1 MMKTKEYI
9 LIITEGEKTEKQI
22 IDNIKKCFFDSE
34 RIEFLAYQTNIYN
47 LFKELKKL
55 EEDEIDIVGLVKEK
69 LLKTIGKRKDIEG
82 EENFEEKIIEIE
94 REKFSQIF
102 LFFDYDGHT
111 ENASDDELK
120 EMLDIFSNETEN
132 GKLYISYPMVE
143 ALKHL
148 KKINTKE
155 NIETYI
161 IKAKDKINYKKI
173 VSENTDFQNLT
184 MFSKKDWFY
193 IIQSNLERLKFLYD
207 IKEAVLEYKYY
218 IDNMSQIKIFIKEY
232 EKYIITLNK
241 ILVLS
246 SFPFF
251 LIEYFGEE
259 FYIEV
264 LNDFLYKRNK
274 GL

>member
-9 LIITEGEKTEKQI
+9 LIIAEGEKTEKQI
-22 IDNIKKCFFDSE
+22 IDNIKKYFFVSE

-55 EEDEIDIVGLVKEK
+55 EEDEIDIIGLVKEK
-69 LLKTIGKRKDIEG
+69 LLKTIERV
-82 EENFEEKIIEIE
+82 ENFEERIIEIE
-94 REKFSQIF
+94 REQFSQIF

-120 EMLDIFSNETEN
+120 EMLDVFNNETEN

-148 KKINTKE
+148 RKE
-155 NIETYI
+155 NINMYI
-161 IKAKDKINYKKI
+161 IEAKDRIDYKKI

-184 MFSKKDWFY
+184 MFLKEDWFY
-193 IIQSNLERLKFLYD
+193 IIRSNLERIKFLYD
-207 IKEAVLEYKYY
+207 IKEGTLEYKYY
-218 IDNMSQIKIFIKEY
+218 IDNMSQLKIFIKEY

-259 FYIEV
+259 FYTEV
-264 LNDFLYKRNK
+264 SK
-274 GL
+274 